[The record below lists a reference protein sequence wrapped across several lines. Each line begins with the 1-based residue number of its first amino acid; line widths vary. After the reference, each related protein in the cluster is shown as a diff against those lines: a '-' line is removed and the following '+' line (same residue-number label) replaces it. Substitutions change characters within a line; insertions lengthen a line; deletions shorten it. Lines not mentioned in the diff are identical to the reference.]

1 MSAVERPPER
11 PERPEHF
18 DTGPLAFAA
27 AENERL
33 LAQLRVLIIALLTII
48 PVARIMTGGSHDP
61 VYSVTVVFNVGA
73 LALAVAILFV
83 LQRMS
88 SPRPWIGRATAVFD
102 VSLLTA
108 LLALY
113 AVGVGHE
120 AGMLNRHT
128 FPIYLVA
135 LAGAGL
141 RLDRAAVFAAGGA
154 ALAGWAFVV
163 WLSLRQP
170 SAAGLAPELVQTMLV
185 EQTNRFM
192 ILGIG
197 TLVAL
202 AFVRVGTR
210 LVELA
215 ALDGLTGTLNRSA
228 FEPLLRRELLRARRH
243 GRCFAV
249 GYLDLDDL
257 KQTNDRFGHARGDEA
272 IRAVAQRLSEA
283 LRKSD
288 VVARQAGD
296 EFVVLLP
303 EADAAG
309 AVRRL
314 DAIRALLA
322 ANPLVAGSVEVPLRI
337 TAGVACYPD
346 DATEALTLLDIAD
359 SRLLAA
365 KRAGKDRVVGP

>member
-1 MSAVERPPER
+1 VST

-33 LAQLRVLIIALLTII
+33 IAHLRVLIVALLTII
-48 PVARIMTGGSHDP
+48 PVAKVMSAGFDDP
-61 VYSVTVVFNVGA
+61 VYSVTVAFNVSVMAVA
-73 LALAVAILFV
+73 LAFLLLV
-83 LQRMS
+83 QRTS
-88 SPRPWIGRATAVFD
+88 VPRPWVGRVTAVFD
-102 VSLLTA
+102 VSLITA
-108 LLALY
+108 LVALY
-113 AVGVGHE
+113 ALSVGHE

-128 FPIYLVA
+128 FPIYLIA

-141 RLDRAAVFAAGGA
+141 RLDRGAVLLAGGA
-154 ALAGWAFVV
+154 AIVGWAFVI

-170 SAAGLAPELVQTMLV
+170 SAAGLAPEAVRVLLM

-192 ILGIG
+192 VLAIG
-197 TLVAL
+197 TLVAF

-228 FEPLLRRELLRARRH
+228 FEPLLRRELLRASRH
-243 GRCFAV
+243 GRRFAI
-249 GYLDLDDL
+249 GYLDIDEL
-257 KQTNDRFGHARGDEA
+257 KLVNDRFGHARGDEA
-272 IRAVAQRLSEA
+272 IRAVAQRLGAA

-288 VVARQAGD
+288 VVARHAGD
-296 EFVVLLP
+296 EFVVLMP
-303 EADAAG
+303 EASAADA
-309 AVRRL
+309 VKRL

-322 ANPLVAGSVEVPLRI
+322 AHPLATGGIELPLRI

-359 SRLLAA
+359 SRLLAG
-365 KRAGKDRVVGP
+365 KRAGRDRVVGP

>member
-1 MSAVERPPER
+1 MST

-33 LAQLRVLIIALLTII
+33 IAQLRVLIIALLTII
-48 PVARIMTGGSHDP
+48 PVARVMSVGFDDP
-61 VYSVTVVFNVGA
+61 VYPVTIIFNVSVLAAA
-73 LALAVAILFV
+73 LAILLLV
-83 LQRMS
+83 QRS
-88 SPRPWIGRATAVFD
+88 TVPRTWVGRATAVFD
-102 VSLLTA
+102 VCLITA
-108 LLALY
+108 LIALY
-113 AVGVGHE
+113 AVNVGYE

-128 FPIYLVA
+128 FPIYLIA

-141 RLDRAAVFAAGGA
+141 RLDRGAVLLAGA
-154 ALAGWAFVV
+154 AAILGWTMVI

-170 SAAGLAPELVQTMLV
+170 GLAAATPEQLRVLLI

-192 ILGIG
+192 ILAIG
-197 TLVAL
+197 TLVAF

-228 FEPLLRRELLRARRH
+228 FEPLLRRELQRARRH
-243 GRCFAV
+243 GRRFAI
-249 GYLDLDDL
+249 GYLDIDEL
-257 KQTNDRFGHARGDEA
+257 KLVNDRFGHARGDDA
-272 IRAVAQRLSEA
+272 IRAVAQRLATA

-288 VVARQAGD
+288 VVARHAGD
-296 EFVVLLP
+296 EFVVLMP
-303 EADAAG
+303 EASAG
-309 AVRRL
+309 DAVRRL

-322 ANPLVAGSVEVPLRI
+322 AHPLASGGVELPLRI

-359 SRLLAA
+359 SRLLAG
-365 KRAGKDRVVGP
+365 KRAGRDRVVGP